1 MIDSNAQKLTGEQI
15 VEIAA
20 KNTKV
25 DRPIKEVKEML
36 TIEFNMP
43 NIWKMR
49 EGNTIFICHKSERA
63 GYGYF
68 RALNADTA
76 RNFLQNSRV
85 FADAA
90 YKVGFDVLVTQF
102 NDSNLLGLIK
112 MIFRNPV
119 REGMGYAAQKTDN
132 GGFQV
137 IFVLGPQRKHKK

>member
-1 MIDSNAQKLTGEQI
+1 MSGEQI
-15 VEIAA
+15 IEIAA

-25 DRPIKEVKEML
+25 DRPIKEVKDML

-49 EGNTIFICHKSERA
+49 EGNTIFICHKSKHA

-76 RNFLQNSRV
+76 ANFLQNSRV

-102 NDSNLLGLIK
+102 NDISLLSLFK
-112 MIFRNPV
+112 MNFRNPV
-119 REGMGYAAQKTDN
+119 REGMGYAAQKTDD
-132 GGFQV
+132 GGIQV
-137 IFVLGPQRKHKK
+137 TLVLGPARGGKK